1 MAAGTFNSEILR
13 IRLRRR
19 GRQTGGIPRGCGF
32 GRQEVVMK
40 QGLTMSWPTPPA
52 RSRPTPPAFPQA
64 ELCRA
69 FGLAAVAAELNL
81 QIEMLE
87 PEVAEAVGMGAAAL
101 FLAGYGPKGIHSRS
115 RRPFEWDD
123 TRNRVRRDV
132 LRSRRLARRA
142 TETGATI
149 LSGDNFNSAR

>member
-1 MAAGTFNSEILR
+1 MT
-13 IRLRRR
+13 
-19 GRQTGGIPRGCGF
+19 
-32 GRQEVVMK
+32 
-40 QGLTMSWPTPPA
+40 QGLTMSWVTPPA
-52 RSRPTPPAFPQA
+52 RSRSTPPAFPQA

-123 TRNRVRRDV
+123 SRTGYDAIYSGRVGLDG
-132 LRSRRLARRA
+132 RA

-149 LSGDNFNSAR
+149 LSGDNFNSAG

>member
-1 MAAGTFNSEILR
+1 
-13 IRLRRR
+13 
-19 GRQTGGIPRGCGF
+19 
-32 GRQEVVMK
+32 
-40 QGLTMSWPTPPA
+40 MSSLIAPA
-52 RSRPTPPAFPQA
+52 RSRPSPPAFPQA

-115 RRPFEWDD
+115 RRPFEWE
-123 TRNRVRRDV
+123 RRDV
-132 LRSRRLARRA
+132 LRSRRLARPA

>member
-1 MAAGTFNSEILR
+1 
-13 IRLRRR
+13 
-19 GRQTGGIPRGCGF
+19 
-32 GRQEVVMK
+32 MK
-40 QGLTMSWPTPPA
+40 QGLTMSSLTPPA

-101 FLAGYGPKGIHSRS
+101 FLAGYGPRGIHSRS

-123 TRNRVRRDV
+123 SRNRVRRDL
-132 LRSRRLARRA
+132 LRSRRPARRA

-149 LSGDNFNSAR
+149 LSGDNISNSAG